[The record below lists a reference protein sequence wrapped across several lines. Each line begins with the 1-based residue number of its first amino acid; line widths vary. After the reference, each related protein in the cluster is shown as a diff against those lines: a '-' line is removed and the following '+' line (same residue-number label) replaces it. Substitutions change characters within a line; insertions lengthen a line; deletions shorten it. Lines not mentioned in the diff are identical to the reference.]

1 MKRMGKNDACQ
12 LARAVTRIRARC
24 LKTDWPSRIVQI
36 VPALE
41 KQIQGRLRSGK
52 GMLAI
57 A

>member
-1 MKRMGKNDACQ
+1 MRASSH
-12 LARAVTRIRARC
+12 ARSRAFRARC
-24 LKTDWPSRIVQI
+24 VKTDWPSRIVQI